1 MKFRMRCLNGILMT
15 IALLFALLGGQ
26 AALAQPGGFGPADLH
41 IHPTLVAETM
51 HPAPGS
57 KVTMALSMRTD
68 KGWHGYWDNPG
79 DAGLG
84 LTMKWTLPGEVT
96 ATPFRY
102 PVPQRLLIAGLM
114 NHVYEHDYALLFDL
128 VVPPDAKPGQG
139 LAISGSASWLACT
152 ENICVP
158 QRGDVSIKLTV
169 GDGRIAP
176 EDRARFDGWRAALPR
191 PLGQS
196 ASYAQGN
203 GRIAIAIPYPASAPV
218 GQPWFF
224 AETQG
229 RIKYAQ
235 PQSARRKG
243 DVLIVETATADNAP
257 ATGPIDGVLV
267 VAPNVALQVGAT
279 AGEVPTGGT
288 AIGPAPAESMSAPF
302 SLTGFLLIL
311 GGALL
316 GGLILNIMPCV
327 FPILSLKAISL
338 AKAGGDERKARREAV
353 AYTLGILATC
363 LALGALM
370 LAIKAG
376 GTEIGWAFQLQYPW
390 VIALLLVLAVAIT
403 LNLAGLFELS
413 VISVGQGR
421 ASQGGLGGAFWTG
434 ALAAFVA
441 TPCAGPFMATAMGA
455 ALLLPW
461 YLALTIFAG
470 LALGLAS
477 PFIAIAFVPALRRLM
492 PRPGGWMDVF
502 RKIMAV
508 PMGLT
513 AAALLWLLWRQL
525 GGGGIGLGIVLA
537 IVTSLLLWLVG
548 RTQRAGKGLNWGL
561 ASVAIVAI
569 GAAAI
574 AAPPYVKSDR
584 IVAGEGL
591 TGTPFS
597 ETALAQARAAGKPVF
612 LYFTADW
619 CLTCKVNEAN
629 AIDRD
634 EVKKAFDRA
643 GIVTMVGDWTSSD
656 PAITRFLEGQGRS
669 GVPLY
674 LYYPKGATAPR
685 VLPQVLTPGTLTGL
699 VKG

>member
-1 MKFRMRCLNGILMT
+1 MRFLNGLLMT
-15 IALLFALLGGQ
+15 LALLTAFVA
-26 AALAQPGGFGPADLH
+26 GPAHAQFITELH

-57 KVTMALSMRTD
+57 KVAMALFMQPD
-68 KGWHGYWDNPG
+68 NGWHGYWDNPG
-79 DAGLG
+79 DAGQG
-84 LTMKWTLPGEVT
+84 LTIKWDLPGEAT

-128 VVPPDAKPGQG
+128 IVPPDAKPGQALPIHG
-139 LAISGSASWLACT
+139 QARWLACT
-152 ENICVP
+152 KDICVP
-158 QRGDVSIKLTV
+158 QQGDVQIALTV
-169 GDGRIAP
+169 GDGKIAP

-191 PLGQS
+191 PLDQS
-196 ASYAQGN
+196 ASYKQQG
-203 GRIAIAIPYPASAPV
+203 GQVAIAVPYPASAPV
-218 GQPWFF
+218 GSPWFF

-243 DVLIVETATADNAP
+243 DMLIVETAAADSAP
-257 ATGPIDGVLV
+257 TTGPIDGVLV
-267 VAPNVALQVGAT
+267 VAPNVALQISAT
-279 AGEVPTGGT
+279 AGEVPSGGT
-288 AIGPAPAESMSAPF
+288 AIGPAPAGSMGVPF
-302 SLTGFLLIL
+302 SLEGFLLTL

-338 AKAGGDERKARREAV
+338 AKAGGDERKARSEAV
-353 AYTLGILATC
+353 AYTGGILLTC

-376 GTEIGWAFQLQYPW
+376 GTEIGWAFQLQDSR
-390 VIALLLVLAVAIT
+390 VIALLLVLVVAIT

-413 VISVGQGR
+413 VVSVGQDK
-421 ASQGGLGGAFWTG
+421 AAQGGLAGAFWTG

-441 TPCAGPFMATAMGA
+441 TPCSGPFMATAMGA
-455 ALLLPW
+455 ALVLPW
-461 YLALTIFAG
+461 LLALTVFAG

-477 PFIAIAFVPALRRLM
+477 PFLAIAFVPTLRRMM

-502 RKIMAV
+502 RRIMAV

-513 AAALLWLLWRQL
+513 ALALLWLLWRQIGE
-525 GGGGIGLGIVLA
+525 GGIALGIGLAL
-537 IVTSLLLWLVG
+537 VTALLLWLYG
-548 RTQRAGKGLNWGL
+548 RTQRAGKGFNWALGGAAL
-561 ASVAIVAI
+561 VALS
-569 GAAAI
+569 AAAI
-574 AAPPYVKSDR
+574 AAPPLVKSDKV
-584 IVAGEGL
+584 VAGAGL
-591 TGTPFS
+591 TGSPFS
-597 ETALAQARAAGKPVF
+597 EAALAQARAAGKPVF

-629 AIDRD
+629 AIDRS
-634 EVKKAFDRA
+634 EVRQAFDKA
-643 GIVTMVGDWTSSD
+643 GIVTMVGDWTRSD
-656 PAITRFLEGQGRS
+656 PAITRFLEAQGRS

-674 LYYPKGATAPR
+674 LYYPRGAKAPQ
-685 VLPQVLTPGTLTGL
+685 VLPQVLTPGTLTDL
-699 VKG
+699 AKS